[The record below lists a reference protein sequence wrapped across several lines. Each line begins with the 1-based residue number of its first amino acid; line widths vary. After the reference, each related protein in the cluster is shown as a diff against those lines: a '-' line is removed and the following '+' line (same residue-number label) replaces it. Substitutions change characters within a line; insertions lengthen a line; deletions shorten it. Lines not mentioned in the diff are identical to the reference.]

1 MTENTDWLRPHFDRM
16 TAEWWETTKLAHRL
30 YSELVTLTYQ
40 DISQAL
46 DDLLGARPEVLIE
59 KLDLEYR
66 TYSRAVFE
74 QAILD
79 DTTNRSM
86 AWKELY
92 DCDDYAWQFKGR
104 MRWFYNVSAVGFVV
118 DRSSLHAYNVVI
130 FGDKTA
136 ALFEPQE
143 DRFVAVDDSI
153 ALTAGISL
161 QPGSSGRYSLTKGM
175 VII

>member
-1 MTENTDWLRPHFDRM
+1 MVDQLRPHFDQL
-16 TAEWWETTKLAHRL
+16 TSEWWETTKLAYSL
-30 YSELVTLTYQ
+30 YSEIVTLTREEVQ
-40 DISQAL
+40 EAL
-46 DDLLGARPEVLIE
+46 NTLLGPRPDVVIE
-59 KLDLEYR
+59 YLDHEYR
-66 TYSRAVFE
+66 TYTRPVFE
-74 QAILD
+74 RVIRD

-118 DRSSLHAYNVVI
+118 DKSSWHAYNVVV

-143 DRFVAVDDSI
+143 DRLVAVDEAI
-153 ALTAGISL
+153 GFLKGVPLPTE
-161 QPGSSGRYSLTKGM
+161 SSGRYSLTKG
-175 VII
+175 VVLL